1 MADEEKNELLKKVF
15 AENPLAA
22 QMYKIAF
29 EGMQELR
36 DSLVADGIT
45 GTINGVP
52 FGPKRKDQ

>member
-1 MADEEKNELLKKVF
+1 MTDDEKNEILKKVL

-22 QMYKIAF
+22 QMFKIGQDA
-29 EGMQELR
+29 MRELR
-36 DSLVADGIT
+36 DGLVADGIT